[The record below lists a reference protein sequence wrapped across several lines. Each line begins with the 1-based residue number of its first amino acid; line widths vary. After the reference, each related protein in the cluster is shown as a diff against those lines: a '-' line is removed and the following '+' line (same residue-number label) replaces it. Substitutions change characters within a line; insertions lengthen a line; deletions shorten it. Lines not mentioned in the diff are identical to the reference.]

1 MEQQFTTEMLLK
13 MRAEIEDE
21 RKAHRDIVQ
30 ALEEKLKELVVTSQ
44 VTPTQLV
51 AESNTL
57 SHGRKALKW
66 PEPFD
71 GTRSKF
77 PAWKQEIRDKLEVDG
92 DLIGSA
98 RARWYGINQCLGE
111 KPKRVVATFYAAG
124 GSNLR
129 YDAEEFLKYLELSY
143 GDPNQA
149 SKAAMRLRTIKQG
162 ERQSFAAFLPTF
174 EQTLAEAGGSNW
186 ADAAKLTL
194 LDSALHDTLRRAL
207 VAVDLS
213 SDYAEWIRQ
222 VMRVSYKLE
231 AISTGSAKWARHPNP
246 SSLPRDTQRDKDG
259 DVRMTG
265 VMAAATGSKKPQ
277 RARWVPEEEIQKR
290 RQERRCFRCGAS
302 AHIVSECPY
311 LPATRPRAT
320 GIACVTLDNSPL
332 LEETGEGESEEE
344 KE

>member
-1 MEQQFTTEMLLK
+1 
-13 MRAEIEDE
+13 MRREIEAE
-21 RKAHRDIVQ
+21 RRAHQDTVQ
-30 ALEEKLKELVVTSQ
+30 ALEKKVRELTATPQ
-44 VTPTQLV
+44 ATPTQSV
-51 AESNTL
+51 AETNVL
-57 SHGRKALKW
+57 SRRKALKW

-77 PAWKQEIRDKLEVDG
+77 PAWKQEIRDKLEVDE
-92 DLIGSA
+92 DQIGSWKA
-98 RARWYGINQCLGE
+98 QWYGINQCLGE

-124 GSNLR
+124 GPLGKYNPE
-129 YDAEEFLKYLELSY
+129 DFLNYLELSY

-194 LDSALHDTLRRAL
+194 LDSALHDNLRRAL
-207 VAVDLS
+207 VSVDLS
-213 SDYAEWIRQ
+213 GEYTTWIQQ

-231 AISTGSAKWARHPNP
+231 AISTGPLKWASYQNTGGPP
-246 SSLPRDTQRDKDG
+246 KDTQRDNDG

-265 VMAAATGSKKPQ
+265 VIAAVTGSRKLQ
-277 RARWVPEEEIQKR
+277 RARWVVEEEIQKR
-290 RQERRCFRCGAS
+290 RQEKRCFRCGAS
-302 AHIVSECPY
+302 AHMVSECPY
-311 LPATRPRAT
+311 LPARRPRTT
-320 GIACVTLDNSPL
+320 GVASVTLATSPL
-332 LEETGEGESEEE
+332 LEEVGEEESEEG